1 MVISY
6 GGSVCTGKDK
16 TDAKGTTEEPH
27 QLVTDS
33 VGETGKASTD
43 KAPTWEAGNQWCHE
57 QSPVGRTGLEGT
69 LTWSSPCKFCSDG
82 PVQA

>member
-6 GGSVCTGKDK
+6 GGSGCTGKEK
-16 TDAKGTTEEPH
+16 TNGKGTTEEPH
-27 QLVTDS
+27 HLVTDS

-57 QSPVGRTGLEGT
+57 EPCGKN
-69 LTWSSPCKFCSDG
+69 WSGGHPNVEFS
-82 PVQA
+82 VQILL